1 MAGGC
6 RTDENISATTAGKE
20 AMNVYRYTG
29 VCTKSVYEFGTDG
42 TDGTELCPMLKGI
55 SGWGVTPFG
64 TEGQRKPLWFEKGRL
79 GRWSVKHVRLNT
91 CFNLHGKLCPVCPI
105 NGERAARALFEHG
118 TEILRA
124 VYTRFY
130 T

>member
-1 MAGGC
+1 
-6 RTDENISATTAGKE
+6 
-20 AMNVYRYTG
+20 MNVYRYTG

-64 TEGQRKPLWFEKGRL
+64 TEGQRKPLWFEKRRL
-79 GRWSVKHVRLNT
+79 GKQSVKYTSLNT
-91 CFNLHGKLCPVCPI
+91 CFNLHGNLCPVCPKTN
-105 NGERAARALFEHG
+105 NGTARTRFEHG
-118 TEILRA
+118 TEILGPE
-124 VYTRFY
+124 YTRFY